1 MSENGP
7 KRLKAKGWFCTWPQC
22 PLLKEEALKI
32 LDSKFRIKEYVIC
45 EEKHE
50 DGSPHL
56 HAFIKLMD
64 RVYFKADRF
73 DLEGYHGNYQV
84 AKSFKAVIKYVTKDD
99 NYISNIDVKA
109 ALDHKSKLKKEDLL
123 RDVDELLDEGKIT
136 PLQVA
141 SFYKNSCVY
150 KMLQKK
156 RLPDEMPEK
165 KRHLWIYGP
174 SNTGK
179 TTCLR
184 EKMKEKGEE
193 NFFQIPTNNDWTG
206 YSNQYYLYLDEFT
219 GKELT
224 VQQINRICDGGVKM
238 NVKGATVQIR
248 WDCQVIIL
256 SNKSIAE
263 CYPKEDPY
271 ILDTLYNR
279 FFESRSDE
287 KK

>member
-7 KRLKAKGWFCTWPQC
+7 KRLKAKGWFCTWPKC
-22 PLLKEEALKI
+22 TLSKEEALKI
-32 LDSKFRIKEYVIC
+32 LDGKLQIKEYVIC

-56 HAFIKLMD
+56 HAFIKLKN

-73 DLEGYHGNYQV
+73 DLEDFHGNYQV
-84 AKSFKAVIKYVTKDD
+84 AKSFRAVIRYVTKE
-99 NYISNIDVKA
+99 NNFISNIDIKS
-109 ALDHKSKLKKEDLL
+109 ALSGKSKLVKEDLL

-136 PLQVA
+136 PMQVA

-156 RLPDEMPEK
+156 RMPDVMPEK

-179 TTCLR
+179 TTMLR
-184 EKMKEKGEE
+184 NQMKEKGED
-193 NFFQIPTNNDWTG
+193 NFFQIPENNDWVG
-206 YSNQYYLYLDEFT
+206 YSNQYYLYFDEFK
-219 GKELT
+219 GQLT
-224 VQQINRICDGGVKM
+224 VQQLNKICDGGAKV
-238 NVKGATVQIR
+238 NVKGGTVQLR
-248 WDCQVIIL
+248 YDCQVIIL
-256 SNKSIAE
+256 SNFSIAE
-263 CYPKEDPY
+263 CYNKVPAVLIDS
-271 ILDTLYNR
+271 LNNR
-279 FFESRSDE
+279 FFEERSDE